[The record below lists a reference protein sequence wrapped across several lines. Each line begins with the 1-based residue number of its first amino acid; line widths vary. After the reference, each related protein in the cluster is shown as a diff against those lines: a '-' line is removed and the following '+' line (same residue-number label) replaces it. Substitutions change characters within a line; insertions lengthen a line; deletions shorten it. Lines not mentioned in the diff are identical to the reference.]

1 MTNAII
7 YARVSTEEQNTDMQ
21 VEALKSVAEKSGW
34 NVVDV
39 KVEKVSGSKRRVS
52 RPALD
57 EALKAITQHKADKL
71 LVWSVDRLGRS
82 LPDLLNSLETIKAAR
97 GDLYI
102 HQSGI
107 DTSTAAGEAMFSML
121 GVFSTFERTILKE
134 RQRAGIKAAKA
145 KGVRFGRPL
154 RNVTSFQV
162 RKMVRL
168 RAEGLSLRAIG
179 EKMKIPHTR
188 VRQELQQ
195 AEKAA

>member
-7 YARVSTEEQNTDMQ
+7 YARVSTDEQDTDMQ

-39 KVEKVSGSKRRVS
+39 KVEKVSGAKRRVS

-107 DTSTAAGEAMFSML
+107 DTSTAAGEAMFGML

-188 VRQELQQ
+188 VRVELQQ